1 LQAGASGVK
10 LVMSWKN
17 APKLKPAPLFNS
29 SPKAAGPS
37 DLPIMLDNRIRWNS
51 EAITVVLAETR
62 EQADYA
68 RSLIRATYEEP
79 AVIDFDEAIKNAREP
94 KHILGEPPI
103 VKESDAEAALSSAPR
118 RVDAV
123 FRTPAPQSQRD
134 RVARRHVVLG
144 RRSTLCS

>member
-1 LQAGASGVK
+1 
-10 LVMSWKN
+10 M
-17 APKLKPAPLFNS
+17 
-29 SPKAAGPS
+29 
-37 DLPIMLDNRIRWNS
+37 
-51 EAITVVLAETR
+51 VLAETR

-103 VKESDAEAALSSAPR
+103 VKESDAEAALSSAPH

-123 FRTPAPQSQRD
+123 FRTP
-134 RVARRHVVLG
+134 RHNHNAIELHAVTLFWEDGALLLMMLHRLWRKPLG
-144 RRSTLCS
+144 RLPRFSIWTSRRCT